1 MRPGKTRIQE
11 GDTGMM
17 NKKSDDNREVKQLSD
32 EEIKAVNG
40 GMKVAVEDDSSWFR
54 KIADFFFSVK
64 QD

>member
-1 MRPGKTRIQE
+1 
-11 GDTGMM
+11 MM

-32 EEIKAVNG
+32 EDIKAVNG

>member
-1 MRPGKTRIQE
+1 MRPGKTRIQK

-54 KIADFFFSVK
+54 KIADFFFNVK